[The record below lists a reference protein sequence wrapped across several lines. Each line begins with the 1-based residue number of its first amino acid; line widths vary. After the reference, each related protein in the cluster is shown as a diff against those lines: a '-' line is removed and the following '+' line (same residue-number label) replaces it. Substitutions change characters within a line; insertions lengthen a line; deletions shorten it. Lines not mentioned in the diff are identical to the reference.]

1 MSDAKS
7 VSDPNLAGVTI
18 TRACV
23 EEFLKDTLNDFEW
36 LVVARD
42 IDDVLNSALDNYLEN
57 KLLA

>member
-1 MSDAKS
+1 MKATH
-7 VSDPNLAGVTI
+7 DPNLAGVTI

-23 EEFLKDTLNDFEW
+23 EEFLEGTLNDDEW

-42 IDDVLNSALDNYLEN
+42 IDDVLNSALDHYLEN